1 MSAGGGRLQ
10 PSVQV
15 LEGGS
20 LRDDWAAMNW
30 CPDEEGL
37 ARHVLFLGA
46 VGSGKTTAIQ
56 HVADRLRRGRQP
68 GDVFVFFDPK
78 GDYRRAFAEDGD
90 AAIGPGA
97 GQVWN
102 VFSELIEPDGAA
114 RADYVHEIASTLF
127 GDQIASSGQN
137 RFFAYAARDVFA
149 AVLLAMAGKQGAGYS
164 NADLRRRLAEPAEDL
179 AGFLAERDDPTG
191 AARYLETPASSSVL
205 AFLQQTAGSV
215 FSGRFR
221 EEGDFSLR
229 RFIRGKGGRALFI
242 EYDLAVGARLLP
254 VYRVLIE
261 MAIKE
266 ALDLGRTALG
276 NARPGAGHPT
286 GRVFFVLDEF
296 ALLPA
301 LSHLGDG
308 VNFGRQLGLR
318 FIAGAQNVH
327 QVFAAY
333 GPDIGRSI
341 VSGFGTVVAFR
352 LLDAASREAVR
363 QRFGANRK
371 QVTFPAATRTDRDQ
385 HEIVAGNVIEDWD
398 LSTLG
403 LGQCLIAPHEG
414 LPFRCD
420 FQKFRQF
427 A

>member
-1 MSAGGGRLQ
+1 MSSGAGRLQ
-10 PSVQV
+10 PTVQV

-20 LRDDWAAMNW
+20 LRDDRGTGDW
-30 CPDEEGL
+30 CPDEETL

-46 VGSGKTTAIQ
+46 VGSGKTTAIK
-56 HVADRLRRGRQP
+56 HVAYYLRRVLARP
-68 GDVFVFFDPK
+68 DDVFVFFDTK
-78 GDYRRAFAEDGD
+78 GDYRRTFAEDGD
-90 AAIGPGA
+90 TAIGPGA

-102 VFSELIEPDGAA
+102 VFSELIEPDEET

-127 GDQIASSGQN
+127 DEAIASSGQN

-149 AVLLAMAGKQGAGYS
+149 AVLLAMAGEQGAGYS

-179 AGFLAERDDPTG
+179 ADFLAERGDPTG
-191 AARYLETPASSSVL
+191 AVRYLETSASASVL

-221 EEGDFSLR
+221 EAGDFSLR

-242 EYDLAVGARLLP
+242 EYDLAAGARLLP

-261 MAIKE
+261 IAIKE
-266 ALDLGRTALG
+266 ALDLGRAALG
-276 NARPGAGHPT
+276 NTRPGT
-286 GRVFFVLDEF
+286 VFFVLDEF

-308 VNFGRQLGLR
+308 VNFGRELGLR

-403 LGQCLIAPHEG
+403 RGQCLVAPHEG
-414 LPFRCD
+414 LPFRCY
-420 FQKFRQF
+420 FQEYREF